1 MAICPKVAFNKL
13 SKSINL
19 SYYVGRG
26 CAEAIRD
33 ACNAEPPAKDLGM
46 NKPVSMDRVKPKP
59 KPKAK

>member
-13 SKSINL
+13 SKTINL

-33 ACNAEPPAKDLGM
+33 ACTESAEKTGGVKKTAFKPAE
-46 NKPVSMDRVKPKP
+46 
-59 KPKAK
+59 KPKAKPKAK